1 MANGDRAKALK
12 MLEDPDALMAN
23 ETVQAIIAE
32 GAKGSDL
39 EVVEGKYAEPAAA
52 TGGGGGGGG
61 GAKETRSGRRDG
73 DNGAGA
79 AGELIWFGL
88 VCVNGLVHVGGGGW
102 RPAKSAVPVCLFSCR
117 RGCDHRQVKEKM
129 YVPIAR

>member
-1 MANGDRAKALK
+1 MANGNRAKALK

-32 GAKGSDL
+32 GAEGSDL

-52 TGGGGGGGG
+52 VGGGGGGV
-61 GAKETRSGRRDG
+61 KETRSGRRDG
-73 DNGAGA
+73 DNGGGA

-88 VCVNGLVHVGGGGW
+88 C
-102 RPAKSAVPVCLFSCR
+102 
-117 RGCDHRQVKEKM
+117 
-129 YVPIAR
+129 